1 MKSAPM
7 FSLCLPLAL
16 IAFGVPL
23 CTATPTPA
31 EEADDAGILTHPIG
45 RDAAGKPLL
54 AWSTRAQADAARR
67 VIRIGI
73 ASDDPGF
80 SSLAGGTEWHG
91 LIAPLDT
98 AAFPPKGKAFAD
110 DPVSHA
116 IWRWIGLTAPDA
128 VHVPDTPEGR
138 ALGEAL
144 QNHPPAGVGMVE
156 VYLERT
162 GADGVRES
170 VALPLAET
178 GLPLAKDEM
187 RARVARTPEELIAA
201 LAKHYGDRY
210 GGSYIDA
217 LAVIARIEAGLEH
230 RAAELGRAHLEKR
243 PELPKGGG
251 DIAGT
256 LLYARIDEP
265 WAKERVL
272 AVAEMAFDA
281 EGKPLEAMPTHNEM
295 SDAVFMG
302 SPVLAEAGRITGE
315 RKYFDAALRNY
326 RFIAGLCRRGDGI
339 YRHSPLDEGAWGRGN
354 GFPALGL
361 TLTLRHFP
369 KDHPGRSEMID
380 ALRSHLA
387 ALAPH
392 QDAGG
397 MWHQIIDRPDSY
409 AEVTGTSM
417 IAYSIAVALDQGW
430 LEEAVWRPR
439 LDAAWEGLKRRVST
453 DGRNLINVC
462 TGTGKQKSLE
472 DYYLREAILGPDGR
486 GAAMVMLLASKRME

>member
-1 MKSAPM
+1 MIALRLPIVLIAALLPIGAASSAP
-7 FSLCLPLAL
+7 AEKGDGE
-16 IAFGVPL
+16 GVR
-23 CTATPTPA
+23 
-31 EEADDAGILTHPIG
+31 THPIG
-45 RDAAGKPLL
+45 RDAAGNPLL
-54 AWSTRAQADAARR
+54 AWSKRAATGPAARIVR
-67 VIRIGI
+67 LGT
-73 ASDDPGF
+73 SPDDPKF
-80 SSLAGGTEWHG
+80 AALAGETEWHG
-91 LIAPLDT
+91 LLAPLDT

-144 QNHPPAGVGMVE
+144 QSHPPAGVGMVE
-156 VYLERT
+156 VHLERT

-170 VALPLAET
+170 VALPMAET

-187 RARVARTPEELIAA
+187 RARVERTPEEVVAA

-217 LAVIARIEAGLEH
+217 LAVIARIEGGLDH
-230 RAAELGRAHLEKR
+230 RAAELGKAHLEKR

-256 LLYARIDEP
+256 LLYAKLGEA
-265 WAKERVL
+265 WAKARVL
-272 AVAEMAFDA
+272 AVADMAFDS

-302 SPVLAEAGRITGE
+302 SPVLAEAGRISGE
-315 RKYFDAALRNY
+315 TRYFDQALRNY
-326 RFIAGLCRRGDGI
+326 RFIAGLCRRPDGI

-361 TLTLRHFP
+361 ALTLQAFP
-369 KDHPGRSEMID
+369 EAHEGHAEMRE
-380 ALRSHLA
+380 ALVAHLA

-392 QDAGG
+392 QDGEG
-397 MWHQIIDRPDSY
+397 MWHQIVDRPDSY
-409 AEVTGTSM
+409 AELTGTCM
-417 IAYSIAVALDQGW
+417 IAYAVAVALDEAW
-430 LEEAVWRPR
+430 LDEAEWRPR
-439 LDAAWEGLKRRVST
+439 LEAAWEGVKRRVSS
-453 DGRNLINVC
+453 DGRTFVNVC

-486 GAAMVMLLASKRME
+486 GAAMVMLLATRLPAGRTQ